1 MKSSTVCPACHAT
14 NKHRAELCR
23 VCGERL
29 LPAQGTSVP
38 SNPRLPHNEDHGA
51 PLDGRAEASR
61 STGPMI
67 GSRLTDPQ
75 VISLLREVHALSERR
90 DFDQAVATA
99 ERILQDRPNDPK
111 ALRLKADA
119 LFRAGRQREAAE
131 IVDILVDPR
140 NARAWLE
147 HARIHAAVK
156 DYPAALESYD
166 TALDLDED
174 LVVGW
179 NERAALLDALPDTTE
194 ALASVNRALDLRP
207 DDAAA
212 RNLRADLEERKS
224 KHAVRAIR
232 EAIDRE
238 LEEIDQ
244 RAIARAAESHGVAS
258 IAVASAP
265 AHTSVSQ
272 RVASTPRA
280 SEAPGSVANRLHTYV
295 DGLDDATAGGIPE
308 GHVVI
313 VAGPPGTL
321 KSSLCLTIASWNA
334 AKERRPALY
343 VTLEESRASF
353 RVQARS
359 LGLPLEDAADL
370 LRVLDARDLRSNVP
384 RTGEDWV
391 DAFAA
396 VLIAVKLETPFDL
409 LIIDALEALEAI
421 ARFPDRRRAIF
432 RLFENLRALSV
443 TTLVVAERPDI
454 VVQGNVIYGR
464 WSEDFLADGIVHLRQ
479 HFVSDIEVQ
488 RRIRIVK
495 MRGTIHETGYMA
507 LLVDEGRLRATRA
520 MAT

>member
-38 SNPRLPHNEDHGA
+38 SNRPLPHKENHGT
-51 PLDGRAEASR
+51 PLDMRAEASR

-90 DFDQAVATA
+90 DFDQAVASA

-131 IVDILVDPR
+131 IVDILVRVDPR

-166 TALDLDED
+166 TALELDKD

-179 NERAALLDALPDTTE
+179 NERAALLDALPDTAE

-212 RNLRADLEERKS
+212 RNLRADLEQRKS

-232 EAIDRE
+232 AAIDRE

-244 RAIARAAESHGVAS
+244 RAIARAAES
-258 IAVASAP
+258 
-265 AHTSVSQ
+265 
-272 RVASTPRA
+272 
-280 SEAPGSVANRLHTYV
+280 N
-295 DGLDDATAGGIPE
+295 
-308 GHVVI
+308 
-313 VAGPPGTL
+313 
-321 KSSLCLTIASWNA
+321 
-334 AKERRPALY
+334 
-343 VTLEESRASF
+343 
-353 RVQARS
+353 
-359 LGLPLEDAADL
+359 
-370 LRVLDARDLRSNVP
+370 
-384 RTGEDWV
+384 
-391 DAFAA
+391 
-396 VLIAVKLETPFDL
+396 
-409 LIIDALEALEAI
+409 
-421 ARFPDRRRAIF
+421 
-432 RLFENLRALSV
+432 
-443 TTLVVAERPDI
+443 
-454 VVQGNVIYGR
+454 
-464 WSEDFLADGIVHLRQ
+464 
-479 HFVSDIEVQ
+479 
-488 RRIRIVK
+488 
-495 MRGTIHETGYMA
+495 
-507 LLVDEGRLRATRA
+507 
-520 MAT
+520 